1 MQHMIHSS
9 HKEMSSCLGCR
20 WRRRRKIHNTLAE
33 MPVHNKAEG
42 RVIATIAA
50 SHPLSSESRYG
61 DVADKDTNKKLSTLA
76 EAEEGPRTK
85 KKTKSG
91 KNGFVGCW
99 LDLVSWSDVLSY
111 HQKKSEENY

>member
-1 MQHMIHSS
+1 
-9 HKEMSSCLGCR
+9 
-20 WRRRRKIHNTLAE
+20 

-61 DVADKDTNKKLSTLA
+61 DVKDTKEKLSTLA

-85 KKTKSG
+85 KKKTKSR

-99 LDLVSWSDVLSY
+99 LDLVSWSFVLFY
-111 HQKKSEENY
+111 HQKESEENY

>member
-1 MQHMIHSS
+1 
-9 HKEMSSCLGCR
+9 
-20 WRRRRKIHNTLAE
+20 

-76 EAEEGPRTK
+76 E
-85 KKTKSG
+85 
-91 KNGFVGCW
+91 
-99 LDLVSWSDVLSY
+99 
-111 HQKKSEENY
+111 

>member
-1 MQHMIHSS
+1 
-9 HKEMSSCLGCR
+9 
-20 WRRRRKIHNTLAE
+20 

-50 SHPLSSESRYG
+50 LHPLSSESRYG
-61 DVADKDTNKKLSTLA
+61 DVADKDTKEKLSTL
-76 EAEEGPRTK
+76 AEEGPRTK
-85 KKTKSG
+85 KNKSR

>member
-1 MQHMIHSS
+1 
-9 HKEMSSCLGCR
+9 
-20 WRRRRKIHNTLAE
+20 

-61 DVADKDTNKKLSTLA
+61 DVADKDTKEKLSTLA

-85 KKTKSG
+85 KKSSRG
-91 KNGFVGCW
+91 KTALLGVG
-99 LDLVSWSDVLSY
+99 
-111 HQKKSEENY
+111 

>member
-9 HKEMSSCLGCR
+9 HKEMSSCLGCC

-33 MPVHNKAEG
+33 IPVDNKAKG

-61 DVADKDTNKKLSTLA
+61 DVADKDTKEKLSTLA
-76 EAEEGPRTK
+76 EEGPRSTK
-85 KKTKSG
+85 KKTSLG
-91 KNGFVGCW
+91 KTAMLGVG
-99 LDLVSWSDVLSY
+99 
-111 HQKKSEENY
+111 

>member
-9 HKEMSSCLGCR
+9 HKEMSSCLGCC

-61 DVADKDTNKKLSTLA
+61 DVADKDTKEKLSTL
-76 EAEEGPRTK
+76 AEEGPRTK
-85 KKTKSG
+85 KNKSR

-111 HQKKSEENY
+111 HQKKSEEDY

>member
-1 MQHMIHSS
+1 M
-9 HKEMSSCLGCR
+9 
-20 WRRRRKIHNTLAE
+20 
-33 MPVHNKAEG
+33 
-42 RVIATIAA
+42 
-50 SHPLSSESRYG
+50 
-61 DVADKDTNKKLSTLA
+61 ADKDTKEKLSTLA

-85 KKTKSG
+85 KKNKSR

>member
-9 HKEMSSCLGCR
+9 HKEMSSCLGCC

-50 SHPLSSESRYG
+50 LHPLSSESRYG

-76 EAEEGPRTK
+76 KAEEGPRTK
-85 KKTKSG
+85 KKTKAR
-91 KNGFVGCW
+91 KNGFVRCW

-111 HQKKSEENY
+111 HQKKSEEND

>member
-9 HKEMSSCLGCR
+9 HKEMSSCLGCC

-85 KKTKSG
+85 KKNKSR

-99 LDLVSWSDVLSY
+99 LDLVSWSGVLSY

>member
-1 MQHMIHSS
+1 MIHSS
-9 HKEMSSCLGCR
+9 HKEMSSCLGCC
-20 WRRRRKIHNTLAE
+20 WRRRRKIHNILAE

-50 SHPLSSESRYG
+50 SHPNSSESRYG

-85 KKTKSG
+85 KKPSPG
-91 KNGFVGCW
+91 KTALLGVG
-99 LDLVSWSDVLSY
+99 
-111 HQKKSEENY
+111 